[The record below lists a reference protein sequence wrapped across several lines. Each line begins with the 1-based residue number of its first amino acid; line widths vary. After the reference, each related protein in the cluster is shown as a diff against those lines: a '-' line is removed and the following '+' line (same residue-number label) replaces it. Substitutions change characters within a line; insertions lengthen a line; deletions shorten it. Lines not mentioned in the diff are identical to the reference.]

1 MPRQPPSPKGLQPDY
16 NAPTDDLHPDDLEAQ
31 PMETQTMQ
39 VVDERLKQILRSL
52 KEAQKAGVFV
62 STDEEAASALERAL
76 PNLWPRD
83 FSWSMKL
90 AEVRTALKKLG
101 APTVHDLH
109 QDANHDKPISD
120 ARARAIVDEQLG
132 SAGGSTG
139 ASAAE
144 VATANMQA
152 HMSAAMSMLGLPQIT
167 PERARQV
174 AREQLASMFTHRA
187 KPLSANLSASVALP
201 GELVLPPGWSAPD
214 DDENLDDEEILT
226 DAEVREIAALVARL
240 AELANWRRRQHDR
253 AIRQLIEDARPI
265 ARGSRRKAKRGFL
278 NILRSQLESLEK
290 GF

>member
-1 MPRQPPSPKGLQPDY
+1 MAQHSSGLEPDY
-16 NAPTDDLHPDDLEAQ
+16 RVPTDDVDPADIETQ
-31 PMETQTMQ
+31 PMEGRQTMK
-39 VVDERLKQILRSL
+39 VVDDRLKQILRSL
-52 KEAQKAGVFV
+52 KEAQEAGVFV
-62 STDEEAASALERAL
+62 TSDEEAASALSRAQ
-76 PNLWPRD
+76 PNLWPPD
-83 FSWSMKL
+83 FPWKGKL
-90 AEVRTALKKLG
+90 AEVRAVLKKLG
-101 APTVHDLH
+101 GPKH
-109 QDANHDKPISD
+109 QDANPDKPITD
-120 ARARAIVDEQLG
+120 ARARAVVNEQIA

-144 VATANMQA
+144 VAAATSQA
-152 HMSAAMSMLGLPQIT
+152 HMSAAMSMLGLPEIT

-174 AREQLASMFTHRA
+174 AREQLASMFPHRA

-240 AELANWRRRQHDR
+240 AELANWRKRQHDR

-278 NILRSQLESLEK
+278 SVLRSQLESLEK